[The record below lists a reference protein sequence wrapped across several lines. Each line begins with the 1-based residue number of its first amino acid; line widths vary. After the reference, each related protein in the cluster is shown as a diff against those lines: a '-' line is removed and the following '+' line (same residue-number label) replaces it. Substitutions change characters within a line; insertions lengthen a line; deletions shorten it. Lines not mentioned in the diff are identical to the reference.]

1 LSARIYLRAIVG
13 ALLSCAQL
21 SGHHL
26 NDAVLKLFLIRL
38 LTTFGVLSSMRDGS
52 QSAVGG
58 RMWESENIYPFIVGV
73 FETALPR
80 Q

>member
-1 LSARIYLRAIVG
+1 VADS
-13 ALLSCAQL
+13 
-21 SGHHL
+21 L
-26 NDAVLKLFLIRL
+26 NDAVLKLFLTRL
-38 LTTFGVLSSMRDGS
+38 LTTFGVLSSVRDGS

-58 RMWESENIYPFIVGV
+58 RMWESENIYPSTVGV

>member
-1 LSARIYLRAIVG
+1 M
-13 ALLSCAQL
+13 
-21 SGHHL
+21 
-26 NDAVLKLFLIRL
+26 
-38 LTTFGVLSSMRDGS
+38 TFGVLSSMRDDS

-58 RMWESENIYPFIVGV
+58 HIWESENIYLSIVGV